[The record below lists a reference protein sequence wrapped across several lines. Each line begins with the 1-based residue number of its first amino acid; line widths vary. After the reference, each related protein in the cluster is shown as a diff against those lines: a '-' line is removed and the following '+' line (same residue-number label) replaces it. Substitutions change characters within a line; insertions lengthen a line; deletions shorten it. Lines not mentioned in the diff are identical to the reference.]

1 MSGKA
6 AGATFEHIDA
16 STERTNRLLQG
27 ACVIAKQRWWPAL
40 VLALLTAA
48 MAAIALLS
56 HQLLVSRAD
65 NVAPS
70 EGFYGS
76 VAQYQIA
83 HHRLKQELRAIA
95 AGEPPNPEALTRS
108 AAVLASR
115 ASVGFPASLPVGR
128 ARPPSR
134 QHRQVRPGRADPIA
148 VHQARAVTGL
158 HARRRPGTAV
168 ARGWPRL
175 RGCRFPLKLSPLI
188 FHLAQMTPSS
198 CHQLQALSV
207 PGQGIIDLCS
217 AGILKMPAAAG
228 SMSKSKLMDSVFL
241 RIAKPTPAVLRA
253 GPPEQWKMLLA
264 INA

>member
-27 ACVIAKQRWWPAL
+27 ACVIANQRWWSAL
-40 VLALLTAA
+40 ALALLTAA

-95 AGEPPNPEALTRS
+95 AGATQPRGTDPQRGS
-108 AAVLASR
+108 A
-115 ASVGFPASLPVGR
+115 
-128 ARPPSR
+128 
-134 QHRQVRPGRADPIA
+134 
-148 VHQARAVTGL
+148 GL
-158 HARRRPGTAV
+158 QGQ
-168 ARGWPRL
+168 
-175 RGCRFPLKLSPLI
+175 CRFPCVAANWPCPT
-188 FHLAQMTPSS
+188 ARP
-198 CHQLQALSV
+198 AA
-207 PGQGIIDLCS
+207 S
-217 AGILKMPAAAG
+217 AG
-228 SMSKSKLMDSVFL
+228 
-241 RIAKPTPAVLRA
+241 TPR
-253 GPPEQWKMLLA
+253 PR
-264 INA
+264 